1 MQFQKNFN
9 VELKEQ
15 LTSDLKKEV
24 VAFAN
29 TCDGIIYIGI
39 NNQGEV
45 VGLQDCDDVI
55 ERASASIRDAIKPD
69 LSMHV
74 SLKVTKVENKDIV
87 VIEVLRGTYRPYYI
101 AEKGLKSSGV
111 YIRQGN
117 SSVPASEDYIRQM
130 IKETDGDSFE
140 KLRSINQDLTF
151 DYADKFFKNEEIDFG
166 NAQKKTLG
174 MISVNGLY
182 TNLALLLSD
191 QCIHTIK
198 IAVFEGTERYKFKD
212 RKEFTG
218 SLLKQM
224 TEAFEYIDFL
234 NKTGSTIE
242 GLKRKD
248 KRDYPL
254 DAVREAL
261 LNAIVHREYSF
272 SASTII
278 NIFDDRIEFMS
289 LGGLVSGLSIE
300 AIMLGAS
307 QSRNE
312 KLANLFYRLKLIE
325 AYGTGI
331 QKILVSYK
339 EFSFKPVFKS
349 ETGAFLTTLKNVNY
363 NEQVDV
369 TIESNDIVLNDDYN
383 NIFDLLAA
391 GEKSRKE
398 IQDYTNL
405 TQTKCIKMLNKLIS
419 IGKIQKI
426 DSGKNTRYKK
436 L

>member
-1 MQFQKNFN
+1 MG
-9 VELKEQ
+9 
-15 LTSDLKKEV
+15 SW
-24 VAFAN
+24 
-29 TCDGIIYIGI
+29 
-39 NNQGEV
+39 
-45 VGLQDCDDVI
+45 
-55 ERASASIRDAIKPD
+55 
-69 LSMHV
+69 V
-74 SLKVTKVENKDIV
+74 S
-87 VIEVLRGTYRPYYI
+87 Y
-101 AEKGLKSSGV
+101 
-111 YIRQGN
+111 
-117 SSVPASEDYIRQM
+117 
-130 IKETDGDSFE
+130 
-140 KLRSINQDLTF
+140 
-151 DYADKFFKNEEIDFG
+151 
-166 NAQKKTLG
+166 
-174 MISVNGLY
+174 
-182 TNLALLLSD
+182 
-191 QCIHTIK
+191 
-198 IAVFEGTERYKFKD
+198 
-212 RKEFTG
+212 
-218 SLLKQM
+218 
-224 TEAFEYIDFL
+224 
-234 NKTGSTIE
+234 
-242 GLKRKD
+242 D

-383 NIFDLLAA
+383 NILDLLAA